1 LARKKDNIEL
11 DLAGILKTA
20 RTSIRLKHSLAADRE
35 INEVLPEIETTFQKA
50 LITGKAFT
58 LESFKL

>member
-20 RTSIRLKHSLAADRE
+20 RTSILAADRE